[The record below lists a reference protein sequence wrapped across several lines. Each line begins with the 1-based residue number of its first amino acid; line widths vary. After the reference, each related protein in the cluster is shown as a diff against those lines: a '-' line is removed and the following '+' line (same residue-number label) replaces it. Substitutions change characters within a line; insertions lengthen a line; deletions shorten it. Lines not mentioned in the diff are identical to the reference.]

1 MKPELAIINEK
12 KHGDFTVLFIDTS
25 KAIYQYNR
33 WRDMGDFGRR
43 KFENW
48 IVMTRSKERLK
59 FVYV

>member
-12 KHGDFTVLFIDTS
+12 KHGDFTVLFIDTK
-25 KAIYQYNR
+25 KATYQGHR
-33 WRDMGDFGRR
+33 WRDMGGFGKR

-48 IVMTRSKERLK
+48 IVMTRAKDRLK